1 MKPIQARRLIGQL
14 MQWTDDE
21 ATRGFQWLDLM
32 AQYKFDH
39 YQGYGPGRRFYL
51 TLLRWLS
58 QFGLEDRRVAF
69 RLLHDHLTFI
79 SQAEM
84 HHLVSRSGALIQRKM
99 RAHVAKLCGVPVHEV
114 DLDPLAKRRLEL
126 LQTRTLYVGA
136 SDGARIDVFRRFN
149 EGTINNEQVVA
160 TNEISGRKWKDL
172 HEKLAERIAVR
183 EDFHGVD
190 ARFEWVCLIDDFT
203 ASGTTSI
210 RDEGNGKWG
219 GKVQRFIQEVDKT
232 RAEAPL
238 ITIDA
243 HIQVHHYLASKA
255 ASIKVSGLL
264 KRFQAQA
271 SGMRFIPSFSYVLP
285 GEIVV
290 AATSHE
296 ELAALLERRYD
307 PGIETSH
314 TGPNIALGY
323 KQCGLPLV
331 LDHNTPNNSVATL
344 WARSDPKAK
353 RDDNDN
359 HMSPLFPR
367 RQRHSDVR
375 P

>member
-1 MKPIQARRLIGQL
+1 LKPIQARRLIGQL

-190 ARFEWVCLIDDFT
+190 ARFEWVCLIDDFS
-203 ASGTTSI
+203 ASATSSI
-210 RDEGNGKWG
+210 LEENGKWK
-219 GKVQRFIQEVDKT
+219 GKVVRFLDGPPE
-232 RAEAPL
+232 RAELPL
-238 ITIDA
+238 MDGAVVLI
-243 HIQVHHYLASKA
+243 HHYLGTATADEKIGEA
-255 ASIKVSGLL
+255 CKGIGRAHPALQ
-264 KRFQAQA
+264 F
-271 SGMRFIPSFSYVLP
+271 MHSFAYVLP
-285 GEIVV
+285 PRFSMQHCGDAELLDLIRRHFDEKCGDKIV
-290 AATSHE
+290 
-296 ELAALLERRYD
+296 
-307 PGIETSH
+307 
-314 TGPNIALGY
+314 GY
-323 KQCGLPLV
+323 KIPFGYKEGGLPLV
-331 LDHNTPNNSVATL
+331 LEHNTPNNAIALL
-344 WARSDPKAK
+344 WAASPPDTDSPTPVV
-353 RDDNDN
+353 
-359 HMSPLFPR
+359 PLFPR
-367 RQRHSDVR
+367 RKRHMEIR
-375 P
+375 